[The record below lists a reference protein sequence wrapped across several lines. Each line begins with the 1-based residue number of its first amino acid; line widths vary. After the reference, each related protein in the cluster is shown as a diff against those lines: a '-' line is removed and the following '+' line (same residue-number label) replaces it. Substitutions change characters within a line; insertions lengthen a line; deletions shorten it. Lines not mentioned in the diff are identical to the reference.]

1 MVDDLGPS
9 ESGGTSAGAS
19 SMTAVSG
26 TPPSVYGPISP
37 PSWST
42 SSAKPCV
49 VPASIASMFLG
60 EPTEEEL
67 LDLRRNNWPEWSK
80 KIRKIFSLCPGGL
93 LGYID
98 GRISCPDALAWPT
111 ENNIWLDNDAMVRSF
126 CAFRAKGEDLR
137 LIQSATSAF
146 GMWCILKKR
155 HEPQGPSAQS
165 FLLLE
170 LLNVRFDVSLS
181 LAAQAREVVR
191 RCERIM
197 AMGPLS
203 ANTLAVG
210 ILLYLLGF
218 GFEHIANA
226 FVHEQS
232 DGNNALTSTR
242 IIQRLE
248 SEQQIINGRM
258 SDAVP
263 AGPASALAA
272 SSRPLCT
279 NCKATGHWLDRCYQV
294 GGPLYPQRHQ
304 IIAKQKRRK
313 ALRKVVHN
321 SSRSASSA
329 SSASSSWVA
338 TSSSSSVTHRVFH
351 DAQGKAY
358 IFDGESVVPLTT

>member
-1 MVDDLGPS
+1 
-9 ESGGTSAGAS
+9 
-19 SMTAVSG
+19 
-26 TPPSVYGPISP
+26 
-37 PSWST
+37 
-42 SSAKPCV
+42 
-49 VPASIASMFLG
+49 MFLG

-67 LDLRRNNWPEWSK
+67 LELRRNNWPEWSK

-111 ENNIWLDNDAMVRSF
+111 EHHIWLDNDAMVRSF

-155 HEPQGPSAQS
+155 HEPQGPSAQL
-165 FLLLE
+165 FILLE

-181 LAAQAREVVR
+181 LATQGREVVR
-191 RCERIM
+191 QCERIM

-203 ANTLAVG
+203 ASTLAVG

-218 GFEHIANA
+218 GFEHIAKA

-232 DGNNALTSTR
+232 DANSTLTSAR
-242 IIQRLE
+242 IVRRLE
-248 SEQQIINGRM
+248 LEQQIVNGRL
-258 SDAVP
+258 SASASAT
-263 AGPASALAA
+263 AGPASALAV
-272 SSRPLCT
+272 SSRPFCT

-329 SSASSSWVA
+329 SSSWVA

-358 IFDGESVVPLTT
+358 IFDGESVVPLTP